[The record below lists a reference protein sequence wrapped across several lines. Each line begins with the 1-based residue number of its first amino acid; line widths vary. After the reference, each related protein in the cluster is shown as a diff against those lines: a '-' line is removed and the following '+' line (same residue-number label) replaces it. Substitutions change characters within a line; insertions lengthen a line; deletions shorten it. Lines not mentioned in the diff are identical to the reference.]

1 MVFGDVLPERE
12 YLSGVAKMDFS
23 QRICLLY

>member
-1 MVFGDVLPERE
+1 MVFGDVLSERE
-12 YLSGVAKMDFS
+12 YLFGVAKMDFH